1 MSDDGKVLKLAKLTV
16 LSVISAGC
24 AINFAVVAQISYGRE
39 WQRLPD
45 GTLVEVPNGEEGD
58 IQWFTIVIALAGVF
72 SLLFYAYA
80 IMEMYKHPEKMDTT
94 HPFQRKLNIAILCC
108 AAPLA
113 ALATTWVILD
123 GGYDGVPGAGP
134 KPANLLA
141 MITNIFTVI
150 DKTVYMIVGK
160 PIDVLLCGDKS
171 DKSPASMKTGPSLDA

>member
-45 GTLVEVPNGEEGD
+45 GTLVEVANGEEGD

-113 ALATTWVILD
+113 ALC
-123 GGYDGVPGAGP
+123 
-134 KPANLLA
+134 PAPAYHSSAAAKSAASGIAAAEARLCLLSA
-141 MITNIFTVI
+141 SQSVS
-150 DKTVYMIVGK
+150 
-160 PIDVLLCGDKS
+160 VLPSGCCGC
-171 DKSPASMKTGPSLDA
+171 AS

>member
-39 WQRLPD
+39 WQRLP
-45 GTLVEVPNGEEGD
+45 
-58 IQWFTIVIALAGVF
+58 
-72 SLLFYAYA
+72 
-80 IMEMYKHPEKMDTT
+80 DTT

-171 DKSPASMKTGPSLDA
+171 DKSPTSKTDRSLEA